1 MFIYLFLYVL
11 ALIQGFWEKGKT
23 LFIVLAVGMILVSGF
38 RDMIGGFD
46 VYIYGEVYEVDTVR
60 MFLYPNFEW
69 GFKVYYWV
77 LKLISDKREFL
88 FFVTA
93 LLMVIMHSSLIKK
106 LSPLFGLSVFIY
118 FCKFFL
124 MSFVYFRQGLAM
136 GIIWFAI
143 PFLLDRKYGK
153 AFIMVALAY
162 FFHKSSMVFLPFLL
176 IANYRFTAFQLIS
189 LTFLLSV
196 VVISPLGAYF
206 TELIA
211 SSSGNEK
218 LARYAQDVSGIN
230 LFYVLE
236 VLLFGVLAVI
246 FKPIM
251 YGSEYK
257 NAVLFYNGF
266 VVYVWVILFA
276 LTNAT
281 FVRLAW
287 YFFIFVPLALPTAL
301 YVLKDINLK
310 RFFKVTLIVY
320 YSAIFFR
327 LLLVYDGGDFMPYKS
342 IFQDFDRNG
351 RWEFMEYRHRLIS
364 E

>member
-1 MFIYLFLYVL
+1 MFSYLFLYVL
-11 ALIQGFWEKGKT
+11 ALLNGFWERGKT
-23 LFIVLAVGMILVSGF
+23 LFVVLVIGMILVSGF

-46 VYIYGEVYEVDTVR
+46 VYVYGEVYEIDNIR

-69 GFKVYYWV
+69 GFKIYYFV
-77 LKLISDKREFL
+77 LKLFSSNREFL

-93 LLMVIMHSSLIKK
+93 VLMISLHSTLIKK
-106 LSPLFGLSVFIY
+106 LSPLFGLSIFIY

-124 MSFVYFRQGLAM
+124 MSFVYLRQGLAM

-143 PFLLDRKYGK
+143 PFLLDKKYGK
-153 AFIMVALAY
+153 AFLMVALAF
-162 FFHKSSMVFLPFLL
+162 FFHKSSLVFLPFLL

-189 LTFLLSV
+189 LTFLLFV
-196 VVISPLGAYF
+196 VVVSPLGAYF
-206 TELIA
+206 TELLA

-218 LARYAQDVSGIN
+218 LARYAEKSTGIN
-230 LFYVLE
+230 VFYALE
-236 VLLFGVLAVI
+236 VLLFGVLAVL

-251 YGSEYK
+251 YGSEHK

-287 YFFIFVPLALPTAL
+287 YFFIFVPLALPTTL
-301 YVLKDINLK
+301 HVLKDVNLK
-310 RFFKVTLIVY
+310 QVFKVTLIVY

-342 IFQDFDRNG
+342 IFQDFERNG
-351 RWEFMEYRHRLIS
+351 MWEFMEYRDRLNS
-364 E
+364 

>member
-11 ALIQGFWEKGKT
+11 ALINGLWEKGKT
-23 LFIVLAVGMILVSGF
+23 LFIVLVVGMILVSGF

-46 VYIYGEVYEVDTVR
+46 VYIYSEVYELDTVR

-69 GFKVYYWV
+69 GFKAYYWV
-77 LKLISDKREFL
+77 LKLISDEREFL

-93 LLMVIMHSSLIKK
+93 LLMIIMHTSLIKK
-106 LSPLFGLSVFIY
+106 LSPLVGFSMFIY

-153 AFIMVALAY
+153 AFLMVALAY
-162 FFHKSSMVFLPFLL
+162 FFHKSSLVFLPFLL
-176 IANYRFTAFQLIS
+176 IANYRFTSLQLIT
-189 LTFLLSV
+189 LTILLFITV
-196 VVISPLGAYF
+196 ASPLGSIFAEY
-206 TELIA
+206 IA
-211 SSSGNEK
+211 SSSGDEK
-218 LARYAQDVSGIN
+218 LARYVEKSGGIN

-236 VLLFGVLAVI
+236 VFVFLVLAGL
-246 FKPIM
+246 FKPVM
-251 YGSEYK
+251 YGSEHK
-257 NAVLFYNGF
+257 SAVLFYNGF

-276 LTNAT
+276 LTNNT
-281 FVRLAW
+281 FIRLAW
-287 YFFIFVPLALPTAL
+287 YFFIFVPIGLAMAL
-301 YVLKDINLK
+301 DLLEDINLK

-351 RWEFMEYRHRLIS
+351 LWEHREYRSRYYDK
-364 E
+364 

>member
-1 MFIYLFLYVL
+1 MFIYLFLFVL
-11 ALIQGFWEKGKT
+11 ALLNGLWEKGKT
-23 LFIVLAVGMILVSGF
+23 LFIVLVVGIILVSGF

-46 VYIYGEVYEVDTVR
+46 VYIYGEVYELNTIR

-69 GFKVYYWV
+69 GFKAYYWV

-93 LLMVIMHSSLIKK
+93 LLMVIMHTSLIKK

-153 AFIMVALAY
+153 VFLMVALAY
-162 FFHKSSMVFLPFLL
+162 FFHKSSLVFLPFLL
-176 IANYRFTAFQLIS
+176 IANYRFTSFQLIT
-189 LTFLLSV
+189 LTILLFITV
-196 VVISPLGAYF
+196 ASPLGSIL
-206 TELIA
+206 TEYIA
-211 SSSGNEK
+211 SSSGDEK
-218 LARYAQDVSGIN
+218 LARYVEKSGGIN

-236 VLLFGVLAVI
+236 VFIFLVLAGL

-251 YGSEYK
+251 YGSDNK

-276 LTNAT
+276 LTNNT
-281 FVRLAW
+281 FIRLSW

-327 LLLVYDGGDFMPYKS
+327 ILLVYDGGDFMPYKS

-351 RWEFMEYRHRLIS
+351 RWEFMEYRDRLNS
-364 E
+364 

>member
-1 MFIYLFLYVL
+1 MFIYLFLYAL
-11 ALIQGFWEKGKT
+11 ALINGFWEKGKT
-23 LFIVLAVGMILVSGF
+23 LFIVLVVGMILVSGF

-46 VYIYGEVYEVDTVR
+46 VYIYGEVYEIDNSR

-77 LKLISDKREFL
+77 LKLISEKREFL

-93 LLMVIMHSSLIKK
+93 LLMVFMHSSLIKK
-106 LSPLFGLSVFIY
+106 LSPLFGLAVFIY

-136 GIIWFAI
+136 GIIWFGI
-143 PFLLDRKYGK
+143 PFLVDRKYGK
-153 AFIMVALAY
+153 AFLMVALAY
-162 FFHKSSMVFLPFLL
+162 FFHKSSVVFLPFLL

-230 LFYVLE
+230 LFYVFE

-251 YGSEYK
+251 YGSEHK

-301 YVLKDINLK
+301 YVLKDNNLK

-351 RWEFMEYRHRLIS
+351 RWEFMEYRDRLNS
-364 E
+364 